1 MDRIF
6 LRQLV
11 HELAPLVEGQ
21 RIRTVGA
28 DPERR
33 NLELTTSSSQR
44 HALIVSLIPDASG
57 IFRGRLPSSGSPP
70 PRLKKPL
77 VGSRVVAL
85 GIAPSD
91 RVITL
96 KLEQTRLSGRRVELE
111 LRLEVLATRTDLYLL
126 DASGVVLEA
135 LSSTRPRIGVGENHV
150 ALPPPPGANTMAES
164 PGVFRGRL
172 PAGDSFTRSELLFAS
187 GMSPLLVDEMR
198 ALIDAG
204 RTPAEAFLSVSARL
218 DETAPVLYVR
228 PRSGAGGKPA
238 VLAPV
243 TLEIFSGWKARRFGS
258 FEEALTESF
267 ELVRTSRSMDA
278 AFQRLDSALRRALEK
293 ARKLQSKL
301 GTQLSSLAEPSELR
315 RRGERIL
322 AGLRSVTPLPDGWA
336 ELPDPFD
343 VEGRTVRV
351 SVDPRLS
358 LTANAARYFRLS
370 RKAERTAR
378 KVSERLSR
386 LTDEIDY
393 LEGLAMGLRDARS
406 LAEMEALTVEA
417 AERGLVPNARFEKK
431 ARRRGKEQRLPPRR
445 FVTPGGN
452 VVLVGRSGRSNDE
465 LTFRHAGPADLW
477 FHVSGSPGSHVVLKH
492 AESGEPDESEMRWA
506 AALAAYF
513 SKRRRDAHVD
523 VMVTERRYVHKVKGG
538 PPGLVRVSQ
547 SRTLRVSPAKQP
559 DEERRE

>member
-1 MDRIF
+1 MR
-6 LRQLV
+6 
-11 HELAPLVEGQ
+11 ELAPLVEGQ

-28 DPERR
+28 DPGRR
-33 NLELTTSSSQR
+33 NLELTTSSSR
-44 HALIVSLIPDASG
+44 ALIVSLLPDASG

-77 VGSRVVAL
+77 VGSRVVGL
-85 GIAPSD
+85 GIAPGD

-96 KLEQTRLSGRRVELE
+96 RLEQTRLSGRRLELE

-135 LSSTRPRIGVGENHV
+135 LSSASSTRPRVGVGENHI

-164 PGVFRGRL
+164 ADVFRGRL

-187 GMSPLLVDEMR
+187 GMSPLLADELR
-198 ALIDAG
+198 ALIGAG
-204 RTPAEAFLSVSARL
+204 RTPADAFLSVSARL
-218 DETAPVLYVR
+218 DERAPVLYVR
-228 PRSGAGGKPA
+228 PRSVAGGKPA
-238 VLAPV
+238 VLAPG
-243 TLEIFSGWKARRFGS
+243 TLEILSGWEARRFGS
-258 FEEALTESF
+258 FEEALTEGF
-267 ELVRTSRSMDA
+267 ELVRTSRSIDA

-301 GTQLSSLAEPSELR
+301 GTQMSSLDEPSELR

-322 AGLRSVTPLPDGWA
+322 AGLRSVTILPDGWV

-343 VEGRTVRV
+343 VEDRTVRV
-351 SVDPRLS
+351 RVDPRLS
-358 LTANAARYFRLS
+358 LPANAERYFRRS

-378 KVSERLSR
+378 EVSERLSR

-393 LEGLAMGLRDARS
+393 LEGLGMGLRDARS
-406 LAEMEALTVEA
+406 LAEVEALTMEA
-417 AERGLVPNARFEKK
+417 SDRGLVPSARFEKK

-445 FVTPGGN
+445 FATPGGN
-452 VVLVGRSGRSNDE
+452 IVLVGRSGRSNDE
-465 LTFRHAGPADLW
+465 LTFRHASPADLW
-477 FHVSGSPGSHVVLKH
+477 FHVSGSPGSHVVLKR

-523 VMVTERRYVHKVKGG
+523 VMVTERRHVHKVKGG